1 MSVLNKIE
9 NAKVELK
16 VTLEGEKW
24 ETAKNK
30 SFDKIASKVE
40 IKGFRKGQA
49 PKNLVR
55 KQINEQQVILEAVES
70 LAQGALINAIE
81 EHHVELIDRPELK
94 IDTLTNEKAEITFVC
109 AVKPDVTLGQYKG
122 LGYSVEEATV
132 TDEDVENEI
141 SKIKEQKAELE
152 IKEDGLVEN
161 GDTVVIDYA
170 GFKDGVAFDGGTAE
184 NQELVIGSNT
194 FIPGFEEQL
203 IGMKSEEEKEI
214 NVKFPEDYHAED
226 LKGADAMFKVTV
238 HEIKTK
244 VLPELDEEIISS
256 LNIKDVKT
264 EEELRN
270 YIKDALLKNRQNENE
285 NKATDELLDKV
296 CEAATVEI
304 PEVMIE
310 NEVTDMLKEYEQR
323 LMQQGLKLEQFY
335 QFTGQTEAD
344 LRSNM
349 RIDAE
354 KKVKLRLVLEEVAK
368 AENVEVTKEDINAE
382 YENIANQYGMKTEDV
397 MKYIPEDNISYD
409 LKLRKALEILKA

>member
-70 LAQGALINAIE
+70 LAQEALINAIE

-122 LGYSVEEATV
+122 LGYSVEETTV

>member
-55 KQINEQQVILEAVES
+55 KQINEQQIILEAVES
-70 LAQGALINAIE
+70 LAQEALINAIE

-132 TDEDVENEI
+132 TNEDVENEI

-152 IKEDGLVEN
+152 IKEDGSVEN

-244 VLPELDEEIISS
+244 VLPKLDEEIISS

>member
-55 KQINEQQVILEAVES
+55 KQINEQQIILEAVES
-70 LAQGALINAIE
+70 LAQEALINAIE

-226 LKGADAMFKVTV
+226 LKGANTMFKVTV

>member
-55 KQINEQQVILEAVES
+55 KQINEQQIILEAVES
-70 LAQGALINAIE
+70 LAQEALINAIE

-94 IDTLTNEKAEITFVC
+94 IDKLTNEKAEITFVC

>member
-55 KQINEQQVILEAVES
+55 KQINEQQIILEAVES
-70 LAQGALINAIE
+70 LAQEALINAIE

-94 IDTLTNEKAEITFVC
+94 IDTLTNEKVEITFVC

-152 IKEDGLVEN
+152 IKEDGSVEN

>member
-70 LAQGALINAIE
+70 LAQEALINAIE

-152 IKEDGLVEN
+152 IKEDGSVEN

-310 NEVTDMLKEYEQR
+310 NEVTDMLREYEQR

-382 YENIANQYGMKTEDV
+382 YENIANQYGMNTEDV
-397 MKYIPEDNISYD
+397 MKYIPEENISYD

>member
-55 KQINEQQVILEAVES
+55 KQINEQQIILEAVES
-70 LAQGALINAIE
+70 LAQEALINAIE

-122 LGYSVEEATV
+122 LGYNVEEATV

-152 IKEDGLVEN
+152 IKEDGSVEN

-270 YIKDALLKNRQNENE
+270 YIKETLLKNRQNENE

-354 KKVKLRLVLEEVAK
+354 KKVKLRLVLEEAAK

-397 MKYIPEDNISYD
+397 MKYIPEENISYD

>member
-55 KQINEQQVILEAVES
+55 KQINEQQIILEAVES
-70 LAQGALINAIE
+70 LAQEALINAIE

-152 IKEDGLVEN
+152 IKEDGSVEN

-244 VLPELDEEIISS
+244 VLPKLDEEIISS

>member
-70 LAQGALINAIE
+70 LAQEALINAIE

-285 NKATDELLDKV
+285 NKATEELLDKV

>member
-55 KQINEQQVILEAVES
+55 KQINEQQIILEAVES
-70 LAQGALINAIE
+70 LAQEALINAIE
-81 EHHVELIDRPELK
+81 EHHVELIDRPGLK

-152 IKEDGLVEN
+152 IKEDGSVEN

>member
-55 KQINEQQVILEAVES
+55 KQINEQQIILEAVES
-70 LAQGALINAIE
+70 LAQEALINAIE

-170 GFKDGVAFDGGTAE
+170 GFKDGVAFDGGTSE

-285 NKATDELLDKV
+285 NKATEELLDKV

>member
-55 KQINEQQVILEAVES
+55 KQINEQQIILEAVES
-70 LAQGALINAIE
+70 LAQEALINAIE

-203 IGMKSEEEKEI
+203 IGMKSEEEKE
-214 NVKFPEDYHAED
+214 
-226 LKGADAMFKVTV
+226 
-238 HEIKTK
+238 
-244 VLPELDEEIISS
+244 
-256 LNIKDVKT
+256 
-264 EEELRN
+264 
-270 YIKDALLKNRQNENE
+270 EN
-285 NKATDELLDKV
+285 
-296 CEAATVEI
+296 
-304 PEVMIE
+304 
-310 NEVTDMLKEYEQR
+310 
-323 LMQQGLKLEQFY
+323 
-335 QFTGQTEAD
+335 
-344 LRSNM
+344 
-349 RIDAE
+349 
-354 KKVKLRLVLEEVAK
+354 
-368 AENVEVTKEDINAE
+368 
-382 YENIANQYGMKTEDV
+382 
-397 MKYIPEDNISYD
+397 
-409 LKLRKALEILKA
+409 